1 MHTHTHL
8 GALVCVSD
16 DPSWLWLWLC
26 LCVSVCLWLCIC
38 DCCFYHQT
46 IQDMKV
52 EVTQARLETGK
63 LLEAAELLEAEAE
76 AKSDEKV
83 GVS

>member
-1 MHTHTHL
+1 
-8 GALVCVSD
+8 
-16 DPSWLWLWLC
+16 
-26 LCVSVCLWLCIC
+26 
-38 DCCFYHQT
+38 
-46 IQDMKV
+46 MKV

-83 GVS
+83 GVSSPAVCGPPTKDNYTAANSHRSGCCLLACSLVVCLHRSDWV